1 MDSKFQMEP
10 RKIKSRTTAMQDFN
24 ICVSAARPAL
34 VNVSRV
40 HGGPVNASPNMMK
53 QPLRRKRG
61 QSISIET
68 SQHNKWAISCCLY
81 SNEPWLRARLWG
93 GRQHARRL
101 NGNASRHRFLPSPP
115 RVCAVCCYIP
125 NSGFYVVG
133 TRQSK

>member
-10 RKIKSRTTAMQDFN
+10 RKIKSRTTAMQDSN

-34 VNVSRV
+34 LNVSRA

-53 QPLRRKRG
+53 QPLRRKGG

-68 SQHNKWAISCCLY
+68 SQRNKWAISCCLY
-81 SNEPWLRARLWG
+81 CNEPWPRARLWG

-101 NGNASRHRFLPSPP
+101 NGNASRHHFVRSPP
-115 RVCAVCCYIP
+115 RVCAICCYIP
-125 NSGFYVVG
+125 HPGFYVDG
-133 TRQSK
+133 TRQ